1 MGDMERTVSGEWP
14 LCSNPGCARTFDD
27 HERRIRDLEKDL
39 SVEELRKEI
48 GQALQQLENLK
59 GRLAGYMFAGA
70 LMGTIVGAMAA
81 VLASKL

>member
-14 LCSNPGCARTFDD
+14 LCTNPGCSRTFAD
-27 HERRIRDLEKDL
+27 HERRIRDLEKDKT
-39 SVEELRKEI
+39 VEELREKI
-48 GQALQQLENLK
+48 DTALLLVENLK